1 MQQIFSLTQ
10 TQISQVIQQ
19 TSHYIAL
26 ANDQLGLK
34 IKDIEIRF
42 DLKGR
47 SSGMFVVR
55 GKKACIRYNEMVFS
69 KFFEDTLVNTVA
81 HEVAH
86 YVIHY
91 VYGIKKV
98 KPHGHEWKQVMAMFN
113 VPAEVTSNYDVTD
126 LPLNRQRQHTY
137 ECNCMTHQLSTTR
150 HNKVQLKRAV
160 YKCKKCKATL
170 TFCDAVAPC

>member
-1 MQQIFSLTQ
+1 MQTFSLTQ
-10 TQISQVIQQ
+10 TQISRVIQQ
-19 TSHYIAL
+19 TGYYIAQ
-26 ANDQLGLK
+26 ANEQLSLK
-34 IKDIEIRF
+34 LKPIEVRF

-55 GKKACIRYNEMVFS
+55 GKQVYIRYNEMMFF

-86 YVIHY
+86 YV
-91 VYGIKKV
+91 VYAMWGIKKV
-98 KPHGHEWKQVMAMFN
+98 KPHGQEWKQIMAIFN
-113 VPAEVTSNYDVTD
+113 VPAEVTSCYDVAD
-126 LPLNRQRQHTY
+126 LPLHRQQQHAY

-160 YKCKKCKATL
+160 YKCKKCKTVLTLCNAT
-170 TFCDAVAPC
+170 TPC